1 MVIASIK
8 NYHII
13 KRVRNVSPPGEASNR
28 DYLDSTEEIYYGFI
42 IPNYKEDVEML
53 SETLDVLAAHKRAKD
68 RYLIFMAMEAHE
80 EGSDEKG
87 EELKR
92 RFKDKFR
99 VVEYTRHEVRE
110 HEQKGKASNVSWCA
124 EHL

>member
-1 MVIASIK
+1 MFNLFGAKMSK
-8 NYHII
+8 N
-13 KRVRNVSPPGEASNR
+13 
-28 DYLDSTEEIYYGFI
+28 D
-42 IPNYKEDVEML
+42 YKEDVEML

-92 RFKDKFR
+92 RFKDKFK